1 MFGMGWPEIAVI
13 LVVALLVFGPDKL
26 PEIAKQAG
34 RGIRT
39 VRQMAENAKN
49 DLGREMGQ
57 DLSDL
62 DLASLDPRE
71 VVRRT
76 FLDDEAS
83 PTKPRLN
90 PDVALPSVLPVGA
103 RPPFDDEA
111 T

>member
-26 PEIAKQAG
+26 PEIARQAG
-34 RGIRT
+34 SGIRT
-39 VRQMAENAKN
+39 LRQMAENAKN
-49 DLGREMGQ
+49 DLGREIGK
-57 DLSDL
+57 DLSDV
-62 DLASLDPRE
+62 DLTSLDPRE

-76 FLDDEAS
+76 FLDDEPAAAAG
-83 PTKPRLN
+83 KPRL
-90 PDVALPSVLPVGA
+90 VLPPSLPVGA

>member
-1 MFGMGWPEIAVI
+1 MGWAEIAVVLI
-13 LVVALLVFGPDKL
+13 VALLVFGPDKL
-26 PEIAKQAG
+26 PEIARQAA

-49 DLGREMGQ
+49 DLGREIGK
-57 DLSDL
+57 DLSDV

-76 FLDDEAS
+76 FLDEEPAAA
-83 PTKPRLN
+83 KPRLT
-90 PDVALPSVLPVGA
+90 LPPVLPAGA

>member
-1 MFGMGWPEIAVI
+1 MGWPEIAVV
-13 LVVALLVFGPDKL
+13 LVVALFVFGPEKL
-26 PEIAKQAG
+26 PEVARSAA
-34 RGIRT
+34 RMIRT

-62 DLASLDPRE
+62 DLRSLDPRE

-76 FLDDEAS
+76 FLDEEDAS
-83 PTKPRLN
+83 TSSKPRLVI
-90 PDVALPSVLPVGA
+90 PPTLPTGA